1 MVCECGKDKNNA
13 AMLDAFT
20 RSYQEETKKLIDSG
34 HYDTRSDFT
43 VVLQPFFTNTRPPVH
58 VCT

>member
-20 RSYQEETKKLIDSG
+20 RSYQEETVEQDLLTLPEHLS
-34 HYDTRSDFT
+34 
-43 VVLQPFFTNTRPPVH
+43 PPPGFVGFMLRNIYFS
-58 VCT
+58 V